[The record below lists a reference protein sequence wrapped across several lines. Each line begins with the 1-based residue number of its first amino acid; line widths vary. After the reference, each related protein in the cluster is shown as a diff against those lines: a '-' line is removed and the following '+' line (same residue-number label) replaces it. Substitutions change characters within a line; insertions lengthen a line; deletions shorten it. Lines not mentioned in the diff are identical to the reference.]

1 MGDLVV
7 VTLCSCVHVNQVFVY
22 VHINPM
28 FVLVNTCFVTSG
40 TISCRGNFLFNLPC
54 NGPARLGT
62 LGPASTTEREREAGR
77 GKERERGVG
86 RGKEREG
93 GERERGRGG
102 GGGGREGEREREGG

>member
-1 MGDLVV
+1 
-7 VTLCSCVHVNQVFVY
+7 
-22 VHINPM
+22 M

-102 GGGGREGEREREGG
+102 GEGGGKRERGGVGGKREREGEGVSSVYVPWALSELCS